1 MARKR
6 QGRSYGVQGQMAED
20 MGQAID
26 AEVDKEKDKPKAL
39 SNPKVRRSLVLVGLI
54 VLIAAGI
61 WYYRNETYG
70 QYQQSTDNAY
80 VAADSVV
87 VAPKVA
93 GYVDRVLVTENQAV
107 REGEP
112 LVQLDI
118 RDYRAQS
125 NQVTAQIAATLAGA
139 DTVRAQQR
147 EQDAAIDQAR
157 AQLASATAQAAL
169 AGEQVA
175 RYRPLAATGAEPRE
189 RLDQLQAQAR
199 QAQAQVAAARAGLL
213 AAQRRQDTLRAQIQ
227 QADSQ
232 ANAARAQLEA
242 ARLNLSATTLRAS
255 ITGRVGDLTV
265 RAGQYVQPGQR
276 LMSVVPTDRI
286 FVTANFKE
294 TQLGLIRP
302 GQPVSLEIDALPD
315 LELEGRVESIA
326 PGTGAEFSI
335 LPPQNATGNFTKIV
349 QRIPVRISIQAT
361 PEVRRLLI
369 PGMSVVATVD
379 TRGARDELT
388 TLGARAR

>member
-1 MARKR
+1 
-6 QGRSYGVQGQMAED
+6 MAED

-26 AEVDKEKDKPKAL
+26 AEVDNEKDKPKAL
-39 SNPKVRRSLVLVGLI
+39 SNPKVRRGLVLAGLL
-54 VLIAAGI
+54 VLIAAAI

-93 GYVDRVLVTENQAV
+93 GYVDRVLVTENQPV
-107 REGEP
+107 REGDA
-112 LVQLDI
+112 LAQLDI

-157 AQLASATAQAAL
+157 AQLAAATAQAAL

-189 RLDQLQAQAR
+189 KLDQLQAQAR
-199 QAQAQVAAARAGLL
+199 EAQAQVAAARAGLL
-213 AAQRRQDTLRAQIQ
+213 AAQRRLGTLGEQIQ
-227 QADSQ
+227 QANSQ

-276 LMSVVPTDRI
+276 LMSVVPTDLI
-286 FVTANFKE
+286 YVTANFKE
-294 TQLGLIRP
+294 TQLGLIRR
-302 GQPVSLEIDALPD
+302 GQPVALEIDALPD

-361 PEVRRLLI
+361 PEVRRLLV

-379 TRGARDELT
+379 TRGAKGELNA
-388 TLGARAR
+388 LSARAR

>member
-1 MARKR
+1 
-6 QGRSYGVQGQMAED
+6 MAED

-26 AEVDKEKDKPKAL
+26 AEVDKKKDKPNAL
-39 SNPKVRRSLVLVGLI
+39 SNPKVRRGLVLAGLL
-54 VLIAAGI
+54 VLIAAAI

-107 REGEP
+107 REGDA
-112 LVQLDI
+112 LAQLDI

-157 AQLASATAQAAL
+157 AQLAAATAQAAL

-189 RLDQLQAQAR
+189 KLDQLRAQAR
-199 QAQAQVAAARAGLL
+199 EAQAQVAAARAGLL
-213 AAQRRQDTLRAQIQ
+213 AAQRRLGTLGEQIE

-286 FVTANFKE
+286 YVTANFKE
-294 TQLGLIRP
+294 TQLGLIRR
-302 GQPVSLEIDALPD
+302 GQPVALEIDALPD

-361 PEVRRLLI
+361 PEVRRLLV

-379 TRGARDELT
+379 TRGAKGELNA
-388 TLGARAR
+388 LSAPAR

>member
-1 MARKR
+1 
-6 QGRSYGVQGQMAED
+6 MAED

-26 AEVDKEKDKPKAL
+26 AEVDNEKDKPKAL
-39 SNPKVRRSLVLVGLI
+39 SNPKVRRGLVLAGLL
-54 VLIAAGI
+54 VLIAAAI

-87 VAPKVA
+87 VASKVA
-93 GYVDRVLVTENQAV
+93 GYVDRVLVTENQPV
-107 REGEP
+107 REGDA
-112 LVQLDI
+112 LAQLDI

-157 AQLASATAQAAL
+157 AQLAAATAQAAL

-189 RLDQLQAQAR
+189 KLDQLQAQAR
-199 QAQAQVAAARAGLL
+199 EAQAQVAAARAGLL
-213 AAQRRQDTLRAQIQ
+213 AAQRRLGALGEQIQ
-227 QADSQ
+227 QANSQ

-286 FVTANFKE
+286 YVTANFKE
-294 TQLGLIRP
+294 TQLGLIRR
-302 GQPVSLEIDALPD
+302 GQPVALEIDALPD

-361 PEVRRLLI
+361 PEVRRLLV

-379 TRGARDELT
+379 TRDAKGELT
-388 TLGARAR
+388 ALSARAR

>member
-1 MARKR
+1 
-6 QGRSYGVQGQMAED
+6 

-26 AEVDKEKDKPKAL
+26 AEVDNEKDKPKAL
-39 SNPKVRRSLVLVGLI
+39 SNPKVRRGLVLAGLL
-54 VLIAAGI
+54 VLIAAAI

-93 GYVDRVLVTENQAV
+93 GYVDRVLVTENQPV
-107 REGEP
+107 REGDA
-112 LVQLDI
+112 LAQLDI

-157 AQLASATAQAAL
+157 AQLAAATAQAAL

-189 RLDQLQAQAR
+189 KLDQLQAQAR
-199 QAQAQVAAARAGLL
+199 EAQAQVAAARAGLL
-213 AAQRRQDTLRAQIQ
+213 AAQRRLGTLGEQIQ
-227 QADSQ
+227 QANSQ

-286 FVTANFKE
+286 YVTANFKE
-294 TQLGLIRP
+294 TQLGLIRR
-302 GQPVSLEIDALPD
+302 GQPVALEIDALPD

-361 PEVRRLLI
+361 PEVRRLLV

-379 TRGARDELT
+379 TRGAKGELNA
-388 TLGARAR
+388 LSARAR

>member
-1 MARKR
+1 
-6 QGRSYGVQGQMAED
+6 MAED

-26 AEVDKEKDKPKAL
+26 AEVDNEKDKPKAL
-39 SNPKVRRSLVLVGLI
+39 SNPKVRRGLVLAGLL
-54 VLIAAGI
+54 VLIAAAI

-93 GYVDRVLVTENQAV
+93 GYVDRVLVTENQPV
-107 REGEP
+107 REGDA
-112 LVQLDI
+112 LAQLDI

-157 AQLASATAQAAL
+157 AQLAAATAQAAL

-189 RLDQLQAQAR
+189 KLDQLQAQAR
-199 QAQAQVAAARAGLL
+199 EAQAQVAAARAGLL
-213 AAQRRQDTLRAQIQ
+213 AAQRRLGTLGEQIQ
-227 QADSQ
+227 QANSQ
-232 ANAARAQLEA
+232 ANAASAQLEA

-286 FVTANFKE
+286 YVTANFKE
-294 TQLGLIRP
+294 TQLGLIRR
-302 GQPVSLEIDALPD
+302 GQPVALEIDALPD

-361 PEVRRLLI
+361 PEVRRLLV

-379 TRGARDELT
+379 TRGAKGELNA
-388 TLGARAR
+388 LSARAR

>member
-1 MARKR
+1 
-6 QGRSYGVQGQMAED
+6 MAED

-26 AEVDKEKDKPKAL
+26 AEVDNEKDKPKSL
-39 SNPKVRRSLVLVGLI
+39 SNPKVRRGLVLAGLL
-54 VLIAAGI
+54 VLIAAAI

-93 GYVDRVLVTENQAV
+93 GYVDRVLVTENQPV
-107 REGEP
+107 REGDA
-112 LVQLDI
+112 LAQLDI

-157 AQLASATAQAAL
+157 AQLAAATAQAAL

-189 RLDQLQAQAR
+189 KLDQLQAQAR
-199 QAQAQVAAARAGLL
+199 EAQAQVAAARAGLL
-213 AAQRRQDTLRAQIQ
+213 AAQRRLGTLGEQIQ
-227 QADSQ
+227 QANSQ

-276 LMSVVPTDRI
+276 LMNVVPTDRI
-286 FVTANFKE
+286 YVTANFKE
-294 TQLGLIRP
+294 TQLGLIRR
-302 GQPVSLEIDALPD
+302 GQPVTLEIDALPD
-315 LELEGRVESIA
+315 LELAGRVESIA

-361 PEVRRLLI
+361 PDVRRLLV

-379 TRGARDELT
+379 TRGAKGELT
-388 TLGARAR
+388 ALSARAR

>member
-1 MARKR
+1 
-6 QGRSYGVQGQMAED
+6 MAED

-26 AEVDKEKDKPKAL
+26 AEVDNEKDKPKAL
-39 SNPKVRRSLVLVGLI
+39 SNPKVRRGLVLAGLL
-54 VLIAAGI
+54 VLIAAAI

-93 GYVDRVLVTENQAV
+93 GYVDRVLVTENQPV
-107 REGEP
+107 REGDA
-112 LVQLDI
+112 LAQLDI

-157 AQLASATAQAAL
+157 AQLAAATAQAAL

-189 RLDQLQAQAR
+189 KLDQLQAQAR
-199 QAQAQVAAARAGLL
+199 EAQAQVAAARAGLL
-213 AAQRRQDTLRAQIQ
+213 AAQRRLGTLGEQIQ
-227 QADSQ
+227 QANSQ

-286 FVTANFKE
+286 YVTANFKE
-294 TQLGLIRP
+294 TQLGLIRR
-302 GQPVSLEIDALPD
+302 GQPVALEIDALPD

-361 PEVRRLLI
+361 PEVRRLLV

-379 TRGARDELT
+379 TRGAKAELNA
-388 TLGARAR
+388 LSARAR

>member
-1 MARKR
+1 
-6 QGRSYGVQGQMAED
+6 MAED

-157 AQLASATAQAAL
+157 AQLAAAMAQATL

-213 AAQRRQDTLRAQIQ
+213 EIGRRQDTLRAQIQ

-242 ARLNLSATTLRAS
+242 ARLTLSATTLRAS

-276 LMSVVPTDRI
+276 L
-286 FVTANFKE
+286 K
-294 TQLGLIRP
+294 
-302 GQPVSLEIDALPD
+302 
-315 LELEGRVESIA
+315 
-326 PGTGAEFSI
+326 
-335 LPPQNATGNFTKIV
+335 
-349 QRIPVRISIQAT
+349 
-361 PEVRRLLI
+361 
-369 PGMSVVATVD
+369 
-379 TRGARDELT
+379 
-388 TLGARAR
+388 

>member
-1 MARKR
+1 
-6 QGRSYGVQGQMAED
+6 

-26 AEVDKEKDKPKAL
+26 AEVDNEKDKPKAL
-39 SNPKVRRSLVLVGLI
+39 SNPKVRRGLVLAGLLL
-54 VLIAAGI
+54 LIAAAI

-93 GYVDRVLVTENQAV
+93 GYVDRVLVTENQPV
-107 REGEP
+107 REGDA
-112 LVQLDI
+112 LAQLDI

-157 AQLASATAQAAL
+157 AQLAAATAQAAL

-189 RLDQLQAQAR
+189 KLDQLQAQAR
-199 QAQAQVAAARAGLL
+199 EAQAQVAAARAGLL
-213 AAQRRQDTLRAQIQ
+213 AAQRRLGTLGEQIQ

-286 FVTANFKE
+286 YVTANFKE
-294 TQLGLIRP
+294 TQLGLIRR
-302 GQPVSLEIDALPD
+302 GQPVALEIDALPD

-361 PEVRRLLI
+361 PEVRRLLV

-379 TRGARDELT
+379 TRGAKGELNA
-388 TLGARAR
+388 LSARAR

>member
-1 MARKR
+1 
-6 QGRSYGVQGQMAED
+6 MAED

-26 AEVDKEKDKPKAL
+26 AEVDNEKDKPKAL
-39 SNPKVRRSLVLVGLI
+39 SNPKVRRGLVLAGLL
-54 VLIAAGI
+54 VLIAAAI

-93 GYVDRVLVTENQAV
+93 GYVDRVLVTENQPV
-107 REGEP
+107 REGDA
-112 LVQLDI
+112 LAQLDI

-157 AQLASATAQAAL
+157 AQLAAATAQAAL

-189 RLDQLQAQAR
+189 KLDQLQAQAR
-199 QAQAQVAAARAGLL
+199 EAQAQVAAARAGLL
-213 AAQRRQDTLRAQIQ
+213 AAQRRLGTLGEQIQ

-276 LMSVVPTDRI
+276 LMNVVPTDRI
-286 FVTANFKE
+286 YVTANFKE
-294 TQLGLIRP
+294 TQLGLIRR
-302 GQPVSLEIDALPD
+302 GQPVTLEIDALPD
-315 LELEGRVESIA
+315 LELAGRVESIA

-361 PEVRRLLI
+361 PDVRRLLV

-379 TRGARDELT
+379 TRGAKGELT
-388 TLGARAR
+388 ALSARAR

>member
-1 MARKR
+1 
-6 QGRSYGVQGQMAED
+6 MAED

-26 AEVDKEKDKPKAL
+26 AEVDNEKDKPKAL
-39 SNPKVRRSLVLVGLI
+39 SNPKVRRGLVLAGLL
-54 VLIAAGI
+54 VLIAAAI

-93 GYVDRVLVTENQAV
+93 GYVDRVLVTENQPV
-107 REGEP
+107 REGDA
-112 LVQLDI
+112 LAQLDI

-157 AQLASATAQAAL
+157 AQLAAATAQAAL

-189 RLDQLQAQAR
+189 KLDQLQAQAR
-199 QAQAQVAAARAGLL
+199 EAQAQVAAARAGLL
-213 AAQRRQDTLRAQIQ
+213 AAQRRLGTLGEQIQ
-227 QADSQ
+227 QANSQ

-286 FVTANFKE
+286 YVTANFKE
-294 TQLGLIRP
+294 TQLGLIRR
-302 GQPVSLEIDALPD
+302 GQPVTLEIDALPD
-315 LELEGRVESIA
+315 LELAGRVESIA

-361 PEVRRLLI
+361 PDVRRLLV

-379 TRGARDELT
+379 TRGAKGELT
-388 TLGARAR
+388 ALSARAR

>member
-1 MARKR
+1 
-6 QGRSYGVQGQMAED
+6 MAED

-26 AEVDKEKDKPKAL
+26 AEVDNEKDKPKSL
-39 SNPKVRRSLVLVGLI
+39 SNPKVRRGLVLAGLL
-54 VLIAAGI
+54 VLIAAAI

-93 GYVDRVLVTENQAV
+93 GYVDRVLVTENQPV
-107 REGEP
+107 REGDA
-112 LVQLDI
+112 LAQLDI

-157 AQLASATAQAAL
+157 AQLAAATAQAAL

-189 RLDQLQAQAR
+189 KLDQLQAQAR
-199 QAQAQVAAARAGLL
+199 EAQAQVAAARAGLL
-213 AAQRRQDTLRAQIQ
+213 AAQRRLGTLGEQIQ

-276 LMSVVPTDRI
+276 LMNVVPTDRI
-286 FVTANFKE
+286 YVTANFKE
-294 TQLGLIRP
+294 TQLGLIRR
-302 GQPVSLEIDALPD
+302 GQPVTLEIDALPD
-315 LELEGRVESIA
+315 LELAGRVESIA

-361 PEVRRLLI
+361 PDVRRLLV

-379 TRGARDELT
+379 TRGAKGELT
-388 TLGARAR
+388 ALSARAR